1 MCLDLDTAN
10 MSNFASCLVSVD
22 LEMLPLRAVY
32 LEAQG
37 GGDALEAV
45 LVPLLR
51 HDAADVEWLRTPL
64 LGRNVD
70 EVKLLR
76 PINLGTF
83 GGKPALKLDLMQLL
97 MTS

>member
-10 MSNFASCLVSVD
+10 ISNFASCLVSVD

-45 LVPLLR
+45 LVPLPR
-51 HDAADVEWLRTPL
+51 HDAADVEWLRTPQL
-64 LGRNVD
+64 RRNVD

-97 MTS
+97 MNS